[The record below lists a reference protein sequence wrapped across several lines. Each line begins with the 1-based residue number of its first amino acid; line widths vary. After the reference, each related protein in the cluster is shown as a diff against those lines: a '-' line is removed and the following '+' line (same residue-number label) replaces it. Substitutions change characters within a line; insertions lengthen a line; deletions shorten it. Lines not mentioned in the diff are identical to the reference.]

1 MIIELL
7 TERMLAEV
15 DEHGIGRMT
24 FNNPAKRNALSLEMW
39 QGVADILERFAA
51 ADSVRVAVMS
61 GAGGK
66 AFVSGADISEFDAKR
81 SNAEQRREYGR
92 IAARGGRALTTFRKP
107 LIAEITGYCIGG
119 GLATALDADIRFATP
134 DSTFGIPAAKL
145 GLGYQYGGLAKL
157 ARMVGPS
164 RGAGHLVLRTVPECR
179 GGARHRVDQFH
190 RSARRNLGASDRVR
204 ATRRGERATHRGC
217 RQGRGQCVGGGCT
230 SRGSRPGPGVG
241 GFVLRL
247 GGLPGRPARVRGKTQ
262 ARIPRR
268 LMDLIDVYAAAQ
280 DSVHTYR
287 IPALAVTRQGTLL
300 AFARSA
306 ADRRRRRPA
315 TSIWL
320 CGAAPM
326 AATLGA
332 IRSRCGTTPEI
343 PAATRHP

>member
-1 MIIELL
+1 
-7 TERMLAEV
+7 
-15 DEHGIGRMT
+15 MT

-119 GLATALDADIRFATP
+119 AWQRHSMRTSALRRLIRRLGYRP
-134 DSTFGIPAAKL
+134 PNWL
-145 GLGYQYGGLAKL
+145 GLSI
-157 ARMVGPS
+157 RRPS
-164 RGAGHLVLRTVPECR
+164 QAGAHGRPIPGAGHLVLRTVPECR
-179 GGARHRVDQFH
+179 GGARHRVDQFY
-190 RSARRNLGASDRVR
+190 RAARRNRGASDRVR

-247 GGLPGRPARVRGKTQ
+247 EDYREGRR
-262 ARIPRR
+262 
-268 LMDLIDVYAAAQ
+268 
-280 DSVHTYR
+280 
-287 IPALAVTRQGTLL
+287 
-300 AFARSA
+300 AFAEKRKPVF
-306 ADRRRRRPA
+306 R
-315 TSIWL
+315 
-320 CGAAPM
+320 GV
-326 AATLGA
+326 
-332 IRSRCGTTPEI
+332 
-343 PAATRHP
+343 